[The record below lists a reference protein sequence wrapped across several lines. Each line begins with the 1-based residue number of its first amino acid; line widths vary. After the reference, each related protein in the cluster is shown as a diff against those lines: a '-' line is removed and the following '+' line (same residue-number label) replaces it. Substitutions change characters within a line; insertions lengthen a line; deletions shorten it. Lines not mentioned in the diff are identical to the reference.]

1 MFKDYLVKNRD
12 LNEALKSKW
21 VTRLESDGDIPKNRF
36 VEVDASTGKVEV
48 GALDSTRIVGAN
60 QDLPREE
67 GDFFDCETGIV
78 TVTAGSPIAAG
89 QRVKCGTA
97 GKAISF
103 IDSTVK
109 DTEIASFDGAGFTNQ
124 PATDTVTVVSS
135 SAEDTTQSITL
146 IGVDSSGAYIS
157 ETLEL
162 KGTTDVDTA
171 SALWD
176 TVSAVILDAACVGAV
191 EVSETTGGK
200 EIITLAAGELSD
212 GIETIADG
220 YAYNKIATVV
230 ADNSSTG
237 KLVIVHEATDG
248 AAKTNLV
255 ATLNSTTEVPLGT
268 ASYKITTVY
277 TGGVADSVNVELD
290 VTGTAD
296 SEDLICGRA
305 LTSGDAGDEVVVNVY

>member
-60 QDLPREE
+60 QDLPRED

-109 DTEIASFDGAGFTNQ
+109 DVEIASFNGAGFTNQ
-124 PATDTVTVVSS
+124 PATDTVTVVSD

-146 IGVDSSGAYIS
+146 IGVDSSGDYIS

-171 SALWD
+171 SALWA
-176 TVSAVILDAACVGAV
+176 TVSAVILDAACAGAV
-191 EVSETTGGK
+191 EVSETSGGL
-200 EIITLAAGELSD
+200 EIVTLAAGELSA
-212 GIETIADG
+212 GIETITDG

-230 ADNSSTG
+230 ADGVSTG

-248 AAKTNLV
+248 DTETNLV
-255 ATLNSTTEVPLGT
+255 ATLNGTTEVDLGT

-277 TGGVADSVNVELD
+277 TGGVADTVNVDLN
-290 VTGTAD
+290 VAGTAD

-305 LTSGDAGDEVVVNVY
+305 LSSGDAGDEVVVNVY

>member
-36 VEVDASTGKVEV
+36 VEVNASTGKVEV

-60 QDLPREE
+60 QDLPRED

-89 QRVKCGTA
+89 QRVKCGA
-97 GKAISF
+97 LGKAISF

-109 DTEIASFDGAGFTNQ
+109 DVEIASFGGAGFTNQ
-124 PATDTVTVVSS
+124 PANDGVTVVSD
-135 SAEDTTQSITL
+135 SAEDTTQTITI
-146 IGVDSSGAYIS
+146 IGVDNAGDYMTEEI
-157 ETLEL
+157 EL
-162 KGTTDVDTA
+162 KGTTDAA
-171 SALWD
+171 STNTDWG
-176 TVSAVILDAACVGAV
+176 TVSAVILDAACAGAV
-191 EVSETTGGK
+191 EVSETSGGL
-200 EIITLAAGELSD
+200 EIITLAAGELSA
-212 GIETIADG
+212 GIEITDG

-230 ADNSSTG
+230 ADGASTG

-248 AAKTNLV
+248 AAETNLV
-255 ATLNSTTEVPLGT
+255 ATLNGTTEVPLGT

-277 TGGVADSVNVELD
+277 TGGVADTVNVDLN
-290 VTGTAD
+290 VAGTAD

>member
-36 VEVDASTGKVEV
+36 VEVNASTGKVEV

-60 QDLPREE
+60 QDLPRED

-109 DTEIASFDGAGFTNQ
+109 DTEIASFNGAGFTNQ

-146 IGVDSSGAYIS
+146 IGVDSSGDYIS

-171 SALWD
+171 SALWA
-176 TVSAVILDAACVGAV
+176 TVSAVILDAACVGDV
-191 EVSETTGGK
+191 KVSEKSEGK
-200 EIITLAAGELSD
+200 EIITLTAGELSA

-230 ADNSSTG
+230 ADGVSSG

-248 AAKTNLV
+248 AAETNLV
-255 ATLNSTTEVPLGT
+255 ATLDGTTEVALGT
-268 ASYKITTVY
+268 ASYKITKVY
-277 TGGVADSVNVELD
+277 TGGVADTVNVDLD

-305 LTSGDAGDEVVVNVY
+305 LSSGDAGDEVVVNVY

>member
-36 VEVDASTGKVEV
+36 VEVNASTGKVEV

-60 QDLPREE
+60 QDLPRED

-109 DTEIASFDGAGFTNQ
+109 DVEIASFNGAGFTNQ
-124 PATDTVTVVSS
+124 PATDTVTVVSD

-146 IGVDSSGAYIS
+146 IGVDSSGDYIS

-171 SALWD
+171 SALWA
-176 TVSAVILDAACVGAV
+176 TVSAVILDAACAGDV
-191 EVSETTGGK
+191 EVSENSEGA
-200 EIITLAAGELSD
+200 EIITLTAGELSA

-230 ADNSSTG
+230 ADGVSSG

-248 AAKTNLV
+248 AAETNLV
-255 ATLNSTTEVPLGT
+255 ATLDGTTEVALGT
-268 ASYKITTVY
+268 ASYKITKVY
-277 TGGVADSVNVELD
+277 TGGVADSVNVDLD
-290 VTGTAD
+290 VAGTAD